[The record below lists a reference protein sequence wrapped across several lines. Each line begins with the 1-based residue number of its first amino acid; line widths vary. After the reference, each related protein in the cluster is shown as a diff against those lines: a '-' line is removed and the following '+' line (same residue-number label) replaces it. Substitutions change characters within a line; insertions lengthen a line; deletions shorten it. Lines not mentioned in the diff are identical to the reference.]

1 MQNIIYFLNY
11 FGLPINMNDNTN
23 PLALIAFGFLIFNLI
38 ALFSLINISLYL
50 ISLYIINTNKY
61 IDVISSKYPYL
72 QKIIKYYNTNRT
84 GFIILEHISL
94 FVSIDYMIYI
104 YIKILILLQYL

>member
-72 QKIIKYYNTNRT
+72 QKIIKYYNTTRT
-84 GFIILEHISL
+84 GFIILELVSL
-94 FVSIDYMIYI
+94 FGSIGYMIYLCTKI
-104 YIKILILLQYL
+104 IIKLT